1 MTAIFLAAI
10 LDSGTE
16 IELTTY
22 RDVFGLQNTTIVN
35 ILKIY
40 QKKETVQITRVICVG
55 RHFYLAAILDFGTK
69 NDLALNL
76 NVFSI
81 QRATYVPIFTNFFKV
96 WTIVWYFF
104 INLQHYSSTKKIP
117 FWAILLHIWRH

>member
-1 MTAIFLAAI
+1 MHYNSFKICMQMSLIFLAAI

-40 QKKETVQITRVICVG
+40 QKKETC
-55 RHFYLAAILDFGTK
+55 K
-69 NDLALNL
+69 
-76 NVFSI
+76 
-81 QRATYVPIFTNFFKV
+81 
-96 WTIVWYFF
+96 
-104 INLQHYSSTKKIP
+104 
-117 FWAILLHIWRH
+117 